1 MPHRSH
7 LSILDEAMQRIH
19 VSILAPDHKCSSVK
33 HLHDKT
39 IRLLLCF
46 DQLYLLIGL
55 KFIHEA

>member
-1 MPHRSH
+1 MPHRSR
-7 LSILDEAMQRIH
+7 LSILEEAMQRRR

-46 DQLYLLIGL
+46 DQLYLLIVL